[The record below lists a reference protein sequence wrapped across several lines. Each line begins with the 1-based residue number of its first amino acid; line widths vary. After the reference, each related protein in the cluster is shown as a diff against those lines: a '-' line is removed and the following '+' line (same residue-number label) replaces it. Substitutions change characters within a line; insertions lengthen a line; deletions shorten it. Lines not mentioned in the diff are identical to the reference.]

1 MPRFLGWQIECGH
14 WCHSLG
20 YSIQKKEK
28 QAWKGEV
35 VEMMNS
41 VWHMVNLEDPEAGVV
56 LVEIDL
62 GCRQRSWLDFR
73 VVSRWVVKAKGWK
86 LGQVAGKQ

>member
-1 MPRFLGWQIECGH
+1 
-14 WCHSLG
+14 
-20 YSIQKKEK
+20 
-28 QAWKGEV
+28 
-35 VEMMNS
+35 MNS

-62 GCRQRSWLDFR
+62 GRRQRSWLDFR

>member
-1 MPRFLGWQIECGH
+1 
-14 WCHSLG
+14 
-20 YSIQKKEK
+20 
-28 QAWKGEV
+28 
-35 VEMMNS
+35 
-41 VWHMVNLEDPEAGVV
+41 MVNLEDPGAGVV